1 MLMLCNDRPQEE
13 ALRSGVDIVVGTP
26 GRIIDLMEK
35 GSLKLDK
42 VHTPH
47 YYYMILQQHVVLE
60 CLCLRSACA

>member
-1 MLMLCNDRPQEE
+1 VPDVIAMLCNDRPQEE

-42 VHTPH
+42 VHTH
-47 YYYMILQQHVVLE
+47 ITSVT
-60 CLCLRSACA
+60 

>member
-1 MLMLCNDRPQEE
+1 MLCKYRPQEE

-42 VHTPH
+42 VYTSQFTHIHTGSV
-47 YYYMILQQHVVLE
+47 QQVQQ
-60 CLCLRSACA
+60 